1 MVNKM
6 DELVNKFKYWNNRGK
21 SAICRYILDELNITL
36 EQFGQ
41 YTKDWVERKLVKTAD
56 GKDYEVILD

>member
-1 MVNKM
+1 M
-6 DELVNKFKYWNNRGK
+6 DKLVNKFKYWNNRGK

-41 YTKDWVERKLVKTAD
+41 YSKDWIERKLVKTDD
-56 GKDYEVILD
+56 GKDYKVIID